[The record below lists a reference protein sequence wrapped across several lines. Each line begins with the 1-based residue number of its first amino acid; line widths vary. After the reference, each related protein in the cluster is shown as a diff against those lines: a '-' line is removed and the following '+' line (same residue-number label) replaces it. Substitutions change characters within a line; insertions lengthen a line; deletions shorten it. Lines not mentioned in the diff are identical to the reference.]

1 MELDHDIRRNMR
13 VQPLKELLEYED
25 ALALRQA
32 LTRLEQRDQ
41 TILILRL
48 GLDGNPPRT
57 LEQVSR
63 YIGRTRERVRQMQ
76 KLALKKLRKYLK
88 E

>member
-1 MELDHDIRRNMR
+1 MELDHDIRRNMS
-13 VQPLKELLEYED
+13 VPALKELMEHDD

-32 LTRLEQRDQ
+32 LARLEQRDQ

-76 KLALKKLRKYLK
+76 KLALKKLRQYLK